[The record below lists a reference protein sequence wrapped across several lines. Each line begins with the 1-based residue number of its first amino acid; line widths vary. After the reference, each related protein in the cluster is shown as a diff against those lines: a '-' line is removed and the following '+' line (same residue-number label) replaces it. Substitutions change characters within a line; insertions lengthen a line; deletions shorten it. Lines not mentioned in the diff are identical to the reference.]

1 MVHAAIIAAVHDGCR
16 RADDA
21 FYFAGVVG
29 VGDAHRDAFATVL
42 RRNRIACASCAGD
55 FFSCDHPL
63 VADIALHTVAI
74 VDGCLQDCT
83 RRRCAADGGN
93 AAVIG
98 RAADIGGRGQVDVI
112 GDDTGI
118 FGIEADAAA
127 GVGSFVIGK
136 GGDDFAVDTDFY
148 GIAVF
153 ADDKILGLR

>member
-1 MVHAAIIAAVHDGCR
+1 M
-16 RADDA
+16 
-21 FYFAGVVG
+21 
-29 VGDAHRDAFATVL
+29 
-42 RRNRIACASCAGD
+42 ACARCTGD

-74 VDGCLQDCT
+74 VDGCLQDGT

-98 RAADIGGRGQVDVI
+98 RAGDIGGRGQVDVI

-136 GGDDFAVDTDFY
+136 GGDDFAVDADFY